1 MFDPESKVKY
11 MLDGLANIIL
21 RPNMNGLLTD
31 YQKMKIG
38 KYEIPISS
46 CASLFSDEIY
56 SGRPKIDN
64 GEEQIKMDI
73 LMDELAEKFDEA
85 KALKAKKRSVSKRKN
100 TIPTR
105 REKME
110 QIKKQFCLNGISYVR
125 VDTDNNFIYKNRYY
139 HISEDCKQYSGKV
152 LSDGELFFDMDKIIC
167 AESIDGQT
175 IFFDMN
181 LDRVADVRC
190 FGEQISFL

>member
-21 RPNMNGLLTD
+21 RPNMDGLLTD

-56 SGRPKIDN
+56 SERPKIDN
-64 GEEQIKMDI
+64 GEEQMRMEL
-73 LMDELAEKFDEA
+73 LMDEQADKFDEA
-85 KALKAKKRSVSKRKN
+85 KALKAKKRSSSERKKKVQ
-100 TIPTR
+100 TR

-110 QIKKQFCLNGISYVR
+110 LIKKQFCLNKVSFVR
-125 VDTDNNFIYKNRYY
+125 VDTDNNFMYQNRYY
-139 HISEDCKQYSGKV
+139 HISDTCSQYHGKI
-152 LSDGELFFDMDKIIC
+152 LPDGEMFFNMDKIVC
-167 AESIDGQT
+167 AESMDGQT

-181 LDRVADVRC
+181 LDHITDVYC
-190 FGEQISFL
+190 FGEQQNFF

>member
-21 RPNMNGLLTD
+21 RPNMDGLLTD

-56 SGRPKIDN
+56 SERPKIDN
-64 GEEQIKMDI
+64 GEEQARMEL
-73 LMDELAEKFDEA
+73 LMDELAAKFDEA
-85 KALKAKKRSVSKRKN
+85 KALKAKRGNTPKKKRKVL
-100 TIPTR
+100 TR

-110 QIKKQFCLNGISYVR
+110 AIKQSFQLERFSFVP
-125 VDTDNNFIYKNRYY
+125 VDINNIFVYNNKYF
-139 HISEDCKQYSGKV
+139 HISDDCEQYSGKI
-152 LSDGELFFDMDKIIC
+152 LSDGELFFNMDKI
-167 AESIDGQT
+167 
-175 IFFDMN
+175 
-181 LDRVADVRC
+181 
-190 FGEQISFL
+190 